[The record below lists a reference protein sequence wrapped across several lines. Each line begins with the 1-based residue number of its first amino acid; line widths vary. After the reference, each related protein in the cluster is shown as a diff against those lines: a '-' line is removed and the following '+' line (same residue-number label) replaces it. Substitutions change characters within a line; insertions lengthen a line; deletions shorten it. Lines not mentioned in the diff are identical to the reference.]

1 MLLNLLVFSA
11 SPSKILYKRSHTK
24 KEVPSPVMQVDNSS
38 CSSQNIDENT
48 LESLITKDNP
58 QILAKKKLKRIR
70 PMSVK

>member
-1 MLLNLLVFSA
+1 
-11 SPSKILYKRSHTK
+11 
-24 KEVPSPVMQVDNSS
+24 MQVDNSS